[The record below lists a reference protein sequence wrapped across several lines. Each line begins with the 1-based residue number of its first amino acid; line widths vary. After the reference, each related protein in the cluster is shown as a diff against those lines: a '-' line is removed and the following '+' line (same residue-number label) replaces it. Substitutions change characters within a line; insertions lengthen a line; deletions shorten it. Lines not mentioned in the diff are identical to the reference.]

1 MLVVGEG
8 SWAADFV
15 LGAGVNM
22 LGGGG
27 GGGVDGAGGADCC
40 AGVV

>member
-1 MLVVGEG
+1 MLGVGEG

-22 LGGGG
+22 LGG
-27 GGGVDGAGGADCC
+27 VDGAVGADCC

>member
-1 MLVVGEG
+1 MLGVGEG

-22 LGGGG
+22 LGG
-27 GGGVDGAGGADCC
+27 VDGAGGADCC